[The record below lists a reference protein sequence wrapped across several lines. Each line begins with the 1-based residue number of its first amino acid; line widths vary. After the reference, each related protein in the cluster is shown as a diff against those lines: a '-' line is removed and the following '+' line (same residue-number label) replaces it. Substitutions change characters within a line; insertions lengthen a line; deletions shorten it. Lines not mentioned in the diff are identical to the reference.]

1 MPSPRYPSRVEAIT
15 FPVFGLSWF
24 GNPADGT
31 SIVAYCGGGGSA
43 KTGVFNKICV
53 RANGRAELEI
63 STDDQVCVG
72 IYVYGNP
79 LSNTHWLVG
88 AVGNSVRRYSLFERG
103 TLAGTA
109 AVGSGANAVA
119 TNAMANILAVGC
131 EDGSIHIFKITDES
145 NDFDVVGI
153 CKGHLKAVCSV
164 SFCLRRNVFVSSA
177 KDGMA
182 KVWNY
187 ETLECIA
194 TLECQVPLP
203 PPKSASKQRGG
214 PQQILVRGCAFGD
227 LEGNIIYTVAS
238 ARRGQAYLY
247 KWISD
252 DGKNNYAFER
262 IEASPVPISA
272 MSLSADGGMLALGG
286 VDGTIALWNTE
297 TLKVLKKFP
306 QVHELPVTCIAAR
319 PYSTPLQGDEEG
331 IVVHA
336 LSASA
341 DSKFALLTLQRRGP
355 KKRGNKSSGSSA
367 TSFSVFPST
376 GACMWMALVSW
387 VMYYVVLETQLK
399 CRREWNEGD
408 YGQFAEC
415 VLHTVL
421 IAPPSRPGILVPPH

>member
-1 MPSPRYPSRVEAIT
+1 
-15 FPVFGLSWF
+15 
-24 GNPADGT
+24 
-31 SIVAYCGGGGSA
+31 
-43 KTGVFNKICV
+43 
-53 RANGRAELEI
+53 
-63 STDDQVCVG
+63 
-72 IYVYGNP
+72 
-79 LSNTHWLVG
+79 
-88 AVGNSVRRYSLFERG
+88 
-103 TLAGTA
+103 LAGTA
-109 AVGSGANAVA
+109 AVDSGANAVA

-131 EDGSIHIFKITDES
+131 EDGSIYVYKITDES
-145 NDFDVVGI
+145 NDFDLVGI

-164 SFCLRRNVFVSSA
+164 SFCLRRNIFVSSA

-187 ETLECIA
+187 QTLECIA
-194 TLECQVPLP
+194 TLECQVPP
-203 PPKSASKQRGG
+203 PPKSANKRAG

-227 LEGNIIYTVAS
+227 LEGNVIYTVAS

-247 KWISD
+247 KWTLEN
-252 DGKNNYAFER
+252 DGKNYTVFER

-272 MSLSADGGMLALGG
+272 MSQSADASMLALGG

-297 TLKVLKKFP
+297 TLKILKKFP

-319 PYSTPLQGDEEG
+319 PYSTPLQGDEEEG

-355 KKRGNKSSGSSA
+355 AKKRGNKSSST
-367 TSFSVFPST
+367 TSFSIFPFTS
-376 GACMWMALVSW
+376 ACVWMALVSW

-399 CRREWNEGD
+399 CRHEWNEGD